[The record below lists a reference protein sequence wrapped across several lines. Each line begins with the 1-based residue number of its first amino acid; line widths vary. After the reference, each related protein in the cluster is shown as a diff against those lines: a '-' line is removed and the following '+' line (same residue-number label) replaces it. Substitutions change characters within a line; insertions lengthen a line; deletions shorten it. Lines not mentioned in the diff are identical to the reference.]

1 MELTGSSVVVRQ
13 PKPTRQQK
21 IRQLTLPR
29 HKVSATP
36 ASTEGYLGPP
46 AATRPKV
53 TANPP
58 LHRNVQ
64 GARQSPQRLGR
75 HGSQARVQEV
85 EGHDQDMQGP
95 ANDSS
100 FPMGSSAPAGAP
112 KEKGRWERKVRRSY
126 GGAK

>member
-1 MELTGSSVVVRQ
+1 MELTGSSVVV
-13 PKPTRQQK
+13 
-21 IRQLTLPR
+21 QLTLPR

-36 ASTEGYLGPP
+36 AGTEGYLGPP

-58 LHRNVQ
+58 IHRNLQ

-112 KEKGRWERKVRRSY
+112 PSRQRAWGGNRRKG
-126 GGAK
+126 GGSGRYVAPMEVQSS